1 MTAGGRS
8 RGDDAGSPRRLTL
21 TPISFDIVAALGQL
35 SDGLRLSP
43 LAQAIGS
50 PISSVQASLR
60 ILVATRLAER
70 VDGTPPYYRLNRAN
84 PAYAHLL
91 GLATVQ
97 PDPAHVVAILLR
109 ANPAVLF
116 AAVDAGGF
124 IAGLAPADGPA
135 IDGDRD
141 RLLRSLDAIRDVRD
155 DVPPIELL
163 EQDELTRHL
172 AVSVG
177 LRDRVRAAIVLKGR
191 VPRASSVP
199 AGRSATG
206 ARQLVR

>member
-1 MTAGGRS
+1 MTASGRS
-8 RGDDAGSPRRLTL
+8 PGDAAGSPRRLTL

-35 SDGLRLSP
+35 GDGLRLSP

-50 PISSVQASLR
+50 PISSVQAALR

-70 VDGTPPYYRLNRAN
+70 VDVTPPYYRLNRTN
-84 PAYAHLL
+84 PAYEHLL

-97 PDPAHVVAILLR
+97 PEPAHVVAILLR
-109 ANPAVLF
+109 ANPSIVF

-124 IAGLAPADGPA
+124 VAGLAPNDGTS
-135 IDGDRD
+135 IDADRD
-141 RLLRSLDAIRDVRD
+141 RLLRSLDAIRDARD
-155 DVPPIELL
+155 DVPPVELL
-163 EQDELTRHL
+163 EHDELTRHL

-177 LRDRVRAAIVLKGR
+177 LRDRIRAAIVLKGR

-199 AGRSATG
+199 AGRPAAG